1 MKPSPRWTDRLSAL
15 AAGLRASLEGTLLQ
29 AAKTAVASGISW
41 LVAADLLGNQI
52 PVFAPLAAVLTVQ
65 VTVWQSVSRG
75 LQRVAGVMVGVVV
88 AGAFAQVAG
97 IHAWSIALVI
107 FVSLVVGR
115 ALRLGTQGSIQVPIS
130 ALLVLVLGATLGGYG
145 FDRVLDTAIGAACG
159 ILINLIVFP
168 RTHLNEAEARVRGV
182 ASGLAAL
189 VERVAGHVHP
199 GEPAPAAP
207 DPDDLLDAARQLG
220 PEVTAAGRVVSRAE
234 EACRWNPAGQ
244 RGRATAEQLH
254 AAMPVLEMVER
265 QVRGMARAV
274 SEAGPGW
281 SLSPH
286 PSEALARLLVE
297 VAAELRAWDPVDHPV
312 PPEEPQRAGPAEAAA
327 IPAGAP
333 GPAGAASG
341 PGGDRAAGE
350 APGRDE
356 RGGQIEDGLYDAVLG
371 SLRGSGLTPH
381 AAALVTAIAVDARRI
396 REELSWRPSL
406 EIRAPGWR
414 SLFDQGAV

>member
-1 MKPSPRWTDRLSAL
+1 M
-15 AAGLRASLEGTLLQ
+15 
-29 AAKTAVASGISW
+29 
-41 LVAADLLGNQI
+41 AADLLGNQI

-107 FVSLVVGR
+107 FVSLLVGR

-145 FDRVLDTAIGAACG
+145 FDRVIDTAIGAACG
-159 ILINLIVFP
+159 ILVNLIVFP
-168 RTHLNEAEARVRGV
+168 RTHLDEAEARVRGV
-182 ASGLAAL
+182 A
-189 VERVAGHVHP
+189 ERAG
-199 GEPAPAAP
+199 GAGGDGSPATSTRASRLRPP
-207 DPDDLLDAARQLG
+207 RTPTTLLDAARQLG
-220 PEVTAAGRVVSRAE
+220 PEVTAAARVVSRAE

-254 AAMPVLEMVER
+254 AAIPVLEMVER

-274 SEAGPGW
+274 TEAGPGW
-281 SLSPH
+281 SLPPH

-327 IPAGAP
+327 IPPGRGPGRCRLGAGRRPGRRRGP
-333 GPAGAASG
+333 GPRRTGRPDRGRPLRRGARLA
-341 PGGDRAAGE
+341 PRFRAHPPCRRPGDR
-350 APGRDE
+350 D
-356 RGGQIEDGLYDAVLG
+356 RGGRAPDPRGAELAPLARDPGARLAIA
-371 SLRGSGLTPH
+371 LRPGSGLRIGRPR
-381 AAALVTAIAVDARRI
+381 ARRRNLGLAFSSI
-396 REELSWRPSL
+396 TIYR
-406 EIRAPGWR
+406 
-414 SLFDQGAV
+414 